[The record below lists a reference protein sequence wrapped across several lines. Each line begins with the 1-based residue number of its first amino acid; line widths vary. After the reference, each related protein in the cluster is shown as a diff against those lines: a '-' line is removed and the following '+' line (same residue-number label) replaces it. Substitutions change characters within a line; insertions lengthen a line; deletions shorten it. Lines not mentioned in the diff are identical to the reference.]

1 MITRLLHFIDLLEE
15 IPFVLLA
22 LASTRSGPA
31 GLPGAGRDSV
41 SRTKTLQQGRYLE
54 SLEGLNVGSLV
65 EISNYEVML
74 PH

>member
-31 GLPGAGRDSV
+31 RLPGAGRDSV
-41 SRTKTLQQGRYLE
+41 SRTLQQGRYLE

>member
-41 SRTKTLQQGRYLE
+41 SRTLQQGRYLE

>member
-31 GLPGAGRDSV
+31 CLPGAGRDSV
-41 SRTKTLQQGRYLE
+41 SRTLQQGRYLE
-54 SLEGLNVGSLV
+54 SLGGLNVGSLV